1 MKRYY
6 LEEVQ
11 EVLRS
16 LETDM
21 NGIDPEQAALR
32 LENRGMT
39 KLAEARK
46 KTVFERLIDQLKD
59 PMVIILI
66 AAAVI
71 SGIVREFADAVVILA
86 VVILNSVLGVVQ
98 EERPKGH
105 RSPGEAVL
113 AFLEGQKERP
123 IMQIKSEELVPGD
136 IVLLEA
142 GDAVPADMR
151 LIGHPA

>member
-32 LENRGMT
+32 LENRGMN

-86 VVILNSVLGVVQ
+86 VVILNSVL
-98 EERPKGH
+98 ESYRRERPKRPSKPW
-105 RSPGEAVL
+105 RSCPRL
-113 AFLEGQKERP
+113 SRRSEGTAILCR
-123 IMQIKSEELVPGD
+123 
-136 IVLLEA
+136 
-142 GDAVPADMR
+142 
-151 LIGHPA
+151 

>member
-32 LENRGMT
+32 LENRGMN

-98 EERPKGH
+98 EGKAEKAIEALAKLSSPFSKVRRNGH
-105 RSPGEAVL
+105 
-113 AFLEGQKERP
+113 
-123 IMQIKSEELVPGD
+123 IMQISPRNWCR
-136 IVLLEA
+136 A
-142 GDAVPADMR
+142 T
-151 LIGHPA
+151 

>member
-1 MKRYY
+1 
-6 LEEVQ
+6 
-11 EVLRS
+11 
-16 LETDM
+16 
-21 NGIDPEQAALR
+21 
-32 LENRGMT
+32 
-39 KLAEARK
+39 
-46 KTVFERLIDQLKD
+46 
-59 PMVIILI
+59 MVIILI

-98 EERPKGH
+98 EGKAEKAIEALAKLSSPFSKVRRNGH
-105 RSPGEAVL
+105 
-113 AFLEGQKERP
+113 

-151 LIGHPA
+151 LIRASCLKIGSFAYRRICAVEKIRRPWHRKPGTYRWATGAIWLIWERMWSTAARAL